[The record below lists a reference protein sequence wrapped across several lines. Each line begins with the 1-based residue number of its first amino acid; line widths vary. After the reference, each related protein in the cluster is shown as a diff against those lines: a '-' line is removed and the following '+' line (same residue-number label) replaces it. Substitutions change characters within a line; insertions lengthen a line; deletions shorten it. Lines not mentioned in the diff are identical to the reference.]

1 MAKWLKIIAV
11 SLSALLSGIT
21 SFATAEESYEQRIE
35 KLEDLLEIYFEENRQ
50 LKQKV
55 SDLENK
61 LESFDKAASAK
72 PKSIREKC
80 EADINGCSDE
90 NVCAIATRT
99 KDSVKKWKLGNKFF
113 YEAKRRGLTC
123 GVKLGSNKLTAKQR
137 CEANIRGCSETAL
150 CEVATYTTYNNK
162 KEWARGNSFVK
173 FATEAKRRGLTCGV
187 KEESNYLTAFR
198 NAKKKCEKNI
208 QTCSTTDICLLAT
221 YKVKDGYR
229 WLSGASSTYVSEA
242 KRRGLTCGVK
252 SADTCKSN
260 IKNCTNGEI
269 CKQLK
274 LSNESESKKYFLEA
288 ESRGLSCGAKP
299 LGNPEK
305 SLVTN
310 CPTDVTQCD
319 EKSLCDT
326 ATWISAGNKKWKLG
340 AYTQYVDEAKR
351 RGLTC
356 GVNTDKGNSN
366 KSSAITNNSYNGIKC
381 TVEGDQPSKGLEYM
395 NQRVNKFVKRA
406 KEFNYLDRN
415 QPFNWCWI
423 YGDDAIINFN
433 ARRNG
438 TRVRLEFYE
447 KKGWGMI
454 IYFEGIMSKVVGR
467 YIYSPSN
474 DYAPFSKY

>member
-1 MAKWLKIIAV
+1 MKSVSNTSTQTVTPKATTTTAKKRCEANIRGC
-11 SLSALLSGIT
+11 SETALCEVATYTAYNKKEWARGNSFVK
-21 SFATAEESYEQRIE
+21 FATEAKRRGLTCGVKEESNYLTAFR
-35 KLEDLLEIYFEENRQ
+35 N
-50 LKQKV
+50 
-55 SDLENK
+55 
-61 LESFDKAASAK
+61 AK
-72 PKSIREKC
+72 KKC
-80 EADINGCSDE
+80 EKNIQTCSTTDICLL
-90 NVCAIATRT
+90 ATYKV
-99 KDSVKKWKLGNKFF
+99 KDGYRWQSAAFSTYVS
-113 YEAKRRGLTC
+113 EAKRRGLTC

-187 KEESNYLTAFR
+187 K
-198 NAKKKCEKNI
+198 
-208 QTCSTTDICLLAT
+208 
-221 YKVKDGYR
+221 
-229 WLSGASSTYVSEA
+229 
-242 KRRGLTCGVK
+242 

-274 LSNESESKKYFLEA
+274 LSNESETKKYFLEA

-356 GVNTDKGNSN
+356 GIDTNSAVIAKKPYN
-366 KSSAITNNSYNGIKC
+366 KPYNEIEC
-381 TVEGDQPSKGLEYM
+381 TVEYDQPSKGIEYI
-395 NQRVNKFVKRA
+395 NQQVNKFVKEA
-406 KEFNYLDRN
+406 KGLTGVYIDHD
-415 QPFNWCWI
+415 QPFEYCK
-423 YGDDAIINFN
+423 NFDN
-433 ARRNG
+433 VTHISFGAG
-438 TRVRLEFYE
+438 SSGIVVRLRYYE
-447 KKGWGMI
+447 K
-454 IYFEGIMSKVVGR
+454 ENVGFILMNIAGR
-467 YIYSPSN
+467 LVAQYIYRPDS
-474 DYAPFSKY
+474 DYEPIEVY